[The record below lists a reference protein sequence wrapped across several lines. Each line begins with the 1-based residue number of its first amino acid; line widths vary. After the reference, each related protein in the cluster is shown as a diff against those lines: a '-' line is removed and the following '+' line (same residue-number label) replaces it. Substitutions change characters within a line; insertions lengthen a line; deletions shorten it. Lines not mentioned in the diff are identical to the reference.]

1 MPKECGL
8 LPTQISDRPCR
19 LAPHTTLCAHTHFRR
34 IELSKPKDIKHR
46 FSVQKRPFSGK
57 SNGDSRLSEPGCRRV
72 AVCVHAMSEG
82 VERTIRPRR
91 QPEDTF

>member
-1 MPKECGL
+1 M
-8 LPTQISDRPCR
+8 Q
-19 LAPHTTLCAHTHFRR
+19 CAHMHLRR
-34 IELSKPKDIKHR
+34 IELSKPKDIKDR

-72 AVCVHAMSEG
+72 AVCIDAMSVR